1 MWKLSKIEK
10 FCTNWKH
17 QILKFN
23 FIHSDIELGDRF
35 EVLTNSQC
43 EKGRPD
49 ITFIPKE
56 LVKDHRGYVF
66 EFNFNNIRLIF

>member
-1 MWKLSKIEK
+1 ML
-10 FCTNWKH
+10 
-17 QILKFN
+17 
-23 FIHSDIELGDRF
+23 IELGDRF
-35 EVLTNSQC
+35 EVLTNSQS

-66 EFNFNNIRLIF
+66 EFKFNNIRLIYFFSCCFGTHFVIKYS